1 MANEELKKRVYVR
14 QLKQALDLAQVTGD
28 DSSLDRWI
36 IAPDINRPGLE
47 LSGYL
52 ESNDLKR
59 VVILGNKEYEYMS
72 KLPKDVQK
80 QRFEIITDSY
90 TPCIVLSE
98 GFKENDVLIELARN
112 RNFPI
117 FKYEGKTYQLIVYV
131 VAYLSE
137 HLSVTDCAYGV
148 MMNIYGKGVL
158 IIGKSGIGKSEL
170 ALDLIRR
177 GHMLVADDRV
187 DYTRINKRI
196 ICRAPD
202 SLSKMLEIRGM
213 GVVDFT
219 RLFGAH
225 TYLNKSDL
233 NFVIKLTSL
242 SEISN
247 IDRLNPAS
255 DTADFM
261 GLKIPMMTI
270 PITEGKSMSVI
281 VEAAVTNY
289 ILKGQG
295 IDLNQQ
301 FKDRILGEIKKNG
314 EMND

>member
-1 MANEELKKRVYVR
+1 MANEELRKRVYVR
-14 QLKQALDLAQVTGD
+14 QFKEALELEQITGD
-28 DSSLDRWI
+28 DASLDRWI

-72 KLPKDVQK
+72 KMPVDQQK

-98 GFKENDVLIELARN
+98 GFKGNDALIELARQ

-117 FKYEGKTYQLIVYV
+117 FRYEGKTYQLIVYV

-137 HLSVTDCAYGV
+137 LLSVTDCVYGV

-158 IIGKSGIGKSEL
+158 ITGKSGIGKSEL

-177 GHMLVADDRV
+177 GHMLVSDDRV

-196 ICRAPD
+196 ICRAP
-202 SLSKMLEIRGM
+202 SSIKKMLEIRGL

-233 NFVIKLTSL
+233 DFVIRLVPLNETQ
-242 SEISN
+242 N
-247 IDRLNPAS
+247 TDRLNPLN
-255 DTADFM
+255 DTMDFM
-261 GLKIPMMTI
+261 GLKIPVLSI

-289 ILKGQG
+289 ILRRQG
-295 IDLNQQ
+295 VDLNEQ
-301 FKDRILGEIKKNG
+301 FKERILNEIKKNG
-314 EMND
+314 GVDD

>member
-1 MANEELKKRVYVR
+1 MANEELRKRVYVR
-14 QLKQALDLAQVTGD
+14 QFKEALELEQITGD
-28 DSSLDRWI
+28 DASLDRWI

-72 KLPKDVQK
+72 KMPADQQK

-98 GFKENDVLIELARN
+98 GFKGNDVLIELAKQ

-117 FKYEGKTYQLIVYV
+117 FRYEGKTYQLIVYV

-137 HLSVTDCAYGV
+137 LLSVTDCVYGV

-158 IIGKSGIGKSEL
+158 ITGKSGIGKSEL
-170 ALDLIRR
+170 ALDLIQR
-177 GHMLVADDRV
+177 GHMLVSDDRV
-187 DYTRINKRI
+187 DYTRINKRV
-196 ICRAPD
+196 ICRAP
-202 SLSKMLEIRGM
+202 SSIKKMLEIRGL

-233 NFVIKLTSL
+233 DFVIRLVPLNETQ
-242 SEISN
+242 N
-247 IDRLNPAS
+247 TDRLNPLN
-255 DTADFM
+255 DTMDFM
-261 GLKIPMMTI
+261 GLKIPVLSI

-281 VEAAVTNY
+281 VEAAVTDY
-289 ILKGQG
+289 ILRRQG
-295 IDLNQQ
+295 VDLNEQ
-301 FKDRILGEIKKNG
+301 FKERIKNEIKKNG
-314 EMND
+314 GADD